1 MRLLLAIKLSEETKQ
16 VFEEQLAP
24 LKYDYADANW
34 TPKENLQISLEFFGD
49 FPQYKPLLPVLEE
62 VAFESEPFDLMT
74 LSGGVFIDSK
84 LTLYIDFYKSKAI
97 EDLVRNVREKLAIEN
112 KFKFIPHVTVGK
124 YRIPSK
130 QQYFL
135 IKKKFERLEFEHVFH
150 VDTITLFESTV
161 TSYHPVYKEL
171 ASFKLGA

>member
-1 MRLLLAIKLSEETKQ
+1 MRIFLAIKLSEETKQ

-34 TPKENLQISLEFFGD
+34 TPKENLHITLEYFGD

-62 VAFESEPFDLMT
+62 VAFENQPFDLIT

-97 EDLVRNVREKLAIEN
+97 EDLVKTVRQKLSIDN

-124 YRIPSK
+124 YRKPSK

-135 IKKKFERLEFEHVFH
+135 MKKKFERLEFEHVFH
-150 VDTITLFESTV
+150 VDEMTLFESV
-161 TSYHPVYKEL
+161 MTSHTPVYREL
-171 ASFKLGA
+171 ASFKLGV